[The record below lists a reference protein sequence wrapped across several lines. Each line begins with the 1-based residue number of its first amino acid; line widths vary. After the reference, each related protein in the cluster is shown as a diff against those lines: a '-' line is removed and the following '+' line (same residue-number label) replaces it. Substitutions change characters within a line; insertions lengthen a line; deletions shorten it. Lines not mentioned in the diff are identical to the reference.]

1 MSYAFEGRCFV
12 LAVGLM
18 MPIRDLPS
26 CKPEQT
32 FRIKKGNGWSAV
44 AARLLRPAPATSWNG
59 TCI

>member
-26 CKPEQT
+26 ELQAGAD
-32 FRIKKGNGWSAV
+32 I
-44 AARLLRPAPATSWNG
+44 
-59 TCI
+59 